1 MLLKDAIQEFDRH
14 MAVEKN
20 LSDQTRKGYMS
31 DLRQY
36 REFIEKEGAS
46 RAGIDRVPAGG
57 PSGEEIAGIPLKD
70 ASGEWAA
77 AIPMEGQRG
86 ERIDGIPVDQMLIR
100 SFLAS
105 LYRVKLSKVTISRKM
120 AALRSFYRYLLRE
133 GKVRFNPAELLQT
146 PRCEKYI
153 PVVLSVDEIL
163 SLLGVNFP
171 ETAQGLRDRAML
183 ELFYSA
189 GIRLS
194 ELTGLNIADCDFSGG
209 LIKVRGKGRKERIVP
224 VGTPAF
230 EAVGAYLKRRGE
242 LAGKSPQTGMGEPL
256 FLSSRGTRMNPRGV
270 ARVVERVVRASG
282 IGRKISP
289 HALRHTFATHLLD
302 AGADLRSIQEMLG
315 HRSLSTTQKYM
326 TVSVKRLMEVY
337 DHAHPRAGGGNT

>member
-1 MLLKDAIQEFDRH
+1 MPLKEAIQEFDRH

-20 LSDQTRKGYMS
+20 LSDLTRKSYMS

-36 REFIEKEGAS
+36 RAFLERENAS
-46 RAGIDRVPAGG
+46 A
-57 PSGEEIAGIPLKD
+57 EEV
-70 ASGEWAA
+70 
-77 AIPMEGQRG
+77 
-86 ERIDGIPVDQMLIR
+86 DGIPADQTLIR

-105 LYRVKLSKVTISRKM
+105 LYREKLRKTSISRKM
-120 AALRSFYRYLLRE
+120 AAIRSFYRYLLRE

-146 PRCEKYI
+146 PRCETYI

-163 SLLGVNFP
+163 SVLGVHFS
-171 ETAQGLRDRAML
+171 ESAEGLRDRAML

-189 GIRLS
+189 GMRLG
-194 ELTGLNIADCDFSGG
+194 ELTGLNIADCDFAGG
-209 LIKVRGKGRKERIVP
+209 LVKVRGKGRKERILP

-230 EAVGAYLKRRGE
+230 DAVGAYLKRRGE
-242 LAGKSPQTGMGEPL
+242 LAAKRPQTDPEEPL
-256 FLSSRGTRMNPRGV
+256 FLSIRGMRMNPRGV

-315 HRSLSTTQKYM
+315 HRSLSTTQKYT
-326 TVSVKRLMEVY
+326 TVSVSRLMEVY
-337 DHAHPRAGGGNT
+337 DRAHPRAGGGKT

>member
-1 MLLKDAIQEFDRH
+1 MILEQAIQEFDRH
-14 MAVEKN
+14 MSVERN
-20 LSDQTRKGYMS
+20 LSDQTRRGYLS

-36 REFIEKEGAS
+36 RVFLES
-46 RAGIDRVPAGG
+46 
-57 PSGEEIAGIPLKD
+57 
-70 ASGEWAA
+70 
-77 AIPMEGQRG
+77 RG
-86 ERIDGIPVDQMLIR
+86 ESAEGGDGIPTDPMLIR

-105 LYRVKLSKVTISRKM
+105 LYKENLRKVTVSRKV

-133 GKVRFNPAELLQT
+133 GKVRFNPAALLQL

-163 SLLGVNFP
+163 SLLRVNFP
-171 ETAQGLRDRAML
+171 GDAAGLRDRAII

-194 ELTGLNIADCDFSGG
+194 ELTGLNIADIDFAGG
-209 LIKVRGKGRKERIVP
+209 LIRVRGKGRKERIVP

-230 EAVGAYLKRRGE
+230 QAIEAYLNRRAE
-242 LAGKSPQTGMGEPL
+242 LAAKGRQTGSDEPL
-256 FLSSRGTRMNPRGV
+256 FLSSRGMRMNPRGV
-270 ARVVERVVRASG
+270 ARVVERVVRESG
-282 IGRKISP
+282 IGRTISP

-315 HRSLSTTQKYM
+315 HRSLSTTQKYT
-326 TVSVKRLMEVY
+326 TVSVSRLMEVY
-337 DHAHPRAGGGNT
+337 DRSHPRAGGGKA

>member
-1 MLLKDAIQEFDRH
+1 MLLKEAIQEFDRH

-20 LSDQTRKGYMS
+20 LSDQTRKSYMS

-36 REFIEKEGAS
+36 RAFLERENISA
-46 RAGIDRVPAGG
+46 
-57 PSGEEIAGIPLKD
+57 EEV
-70 ASGEWAA
+70 
-77 AIPMEGQRG
+77 
-86 ERIDGIPVDQMLIR
+86 DGIPTDQMLIR

-105 LYRVKLSKVTISRKM
+105 LYREKLRKTSISRKI

-146 PRCEKYI
+146 PRCETYI

-163 SLLGVNFP
+163 SVLGVHFS
-171 ETAQGLRDRAML
+171 ESAEGLRDRAML

-189 GIRLS
+189 GMRLS
-194 ELTGLNIADCDFSGG
+194 ELTGLNIADCDFAGG
-209 LIKVRGKGRKERIVP
+209 LVKVRGKGRKERILP

-230 EAVGAYLKRRGE
+230 DAVGDYLKRRGE
-242 LAGKSPQTGMGEPL
+242 LAAKRPQTGHEEPL
-256 FLSSRGTRMNPRGV
+256 FLSIRGMRMNPRGV
-270 ARVVERVVRASG
+270 ARVVERVVRESG

-315 HRSLSTTQKYM
+315 HRSLSTTQKYT
-326 TVSVKRLMEVY
+326 TVSVSRLMEVY
-337 DHAHPRAGGGNT
+337 DRAHPRAGGGKT

>member
-1 MLLKDAIQEFDRH
+1 MLLSEAIQAFDRH
-14 MAVEKN
+14 MAIEKN

-36 REFIEKEGAS
+36 QAFIERDDAS
-46 RAGIDRVPAGG
+46 GGGIDRIAEGG
-57 PSGEEIAGIPLKD
+57 TA
-70 ASGEWAA
+70 
-77 AIPMEGQRG
+77 G
-86 ERIDGIPVDQMLIR
+86 ERLDGIPVDQMLIR

-105 LYRVKLSKVTISRKM
+105 LYRVKLRKVTISRKM

-171 ETAQGLRDRAML
+171 ETAEGLRDRAML

-194 ELTGLNIADCDFSGG
+194 ELTGLNIADCDFTGG
-209 LIKVRGKGRKERIVP
+209 LIKVRGKGKKERIVP
-224 VGTPAF
+224 AGTQAF
-230 EAVGAYLKRRGE
+230 EAVGAYLKRRGQ
-242 LAGKSPQTGMGEPL
+242 LARKRPQTGMEEPL
-256 FLSSRGTRMNPRGV
+256 FLSSRGMRMNPRGV
-270 ARVVERVVRASG
+270 ARVVERVVRTSG

-315 HRSLSTTQKYM
+315 HQSLSTTQKYM

-337 DHAHPRAGGGNT
+337 DRAHPRAGGGNT

>member
-1 MLLKDAIQEFDRH
+1 MSLERAIEEFDRH
-14 MAVEKN
+14 MAIERN
-20 LSDQTRKGYMS
+20 LSDQTRKSYLS

-36 REFIEKEGAS
+36 RAFLERRGKSAEEG
-46 RAGIDRVPAGG
+46 G
-57 PSGEEIAGIPLKD
+57 GIPTD
-70 ASGEWAA
+70 
-77 AIPMEGQRG
+77 PM
-86 ERIDGIPVDQMLIR
+86 VIR

-105 LYRVKLSKVTISRKM
+105 LYKEKLQKVTVSRKV

-133 GKVRFNPAELLQT
+133 GKVRLNPAELLQL

-163 SLLGVNFP
+163 SLLRVNFS
-171 ETAQGLRDRAML
+171 EDAAGLRDRAII

-194 ELTGLNIADCDFSGG
+194 ELTELNIVDVDFAGG

-230 EAVGAYLKRRGE
+230 QALGLYLDKRAE
-242 LAGKSPQTGMGEPL
+242 LAAKGPQTGPDKPL
-256 FLSSRGTRMNPRGV
+256 FLSSRGMRMNPRGV
-270 ARVVERVVRASG
+270 ARVVERVVRESG
-282 IGRKISP
+282 VGRTISP

-315 HRSLSTTQKYM
+315 HRSLSTTQKYT
-326 TVSVKRLMEVY
+326 TVSVSRLMEVY
-337 DHAHPRAGGGNT
+337 DRSHPRAGGGKA

>member
-1 MLLKDAIQEFDRH
+1 MAIER
-14 MAVEKN
+14 N
-20 LSDQTRKGYMS
+20 LSDQTRRSYLS

-36 REFIEKEGAS
+36 RAFLERRDKSAEEG
-46 RAGIDRVPAGG
+46 G
-57 PSGEEIAGIPLKD
+57 GIPTD
-70 ASGEWAA
+70 
-77 AIPMEGQRG
+77 PM
-86 ERIDGIPVDQMLIR
+86 VIR

-105 LYRVKLSKVTISRKM
+105 LYKEKLRKVTVSRKV

-133 GKVRFNPAELLQT
+133 GKVRFNPAELLQL

-163 SLLGVNFP
+163 SLLRVNFS
-171 ETAQGLRDRAML
+171 EDAAGLRDRAII

-194 ELTGLNIADCDFSGG
+194 ELTGLNIADVDFAGG
-209 LIKVRGKGRKERIVP
+209 LIRVRGKGRKERIVP

-230 EAVGAYLKRRGE
+230 QALGLYLDKRAE
-242 LAGKSPQTGMGEPL
+242 LAVKGRQTGPDEPL
-256 FLSSRGTRMNPRGV
+256 FLGSRGMRMNPRGV
-270 ARVVERVVRASG
+270 ARVVERVVRESG
-282 IGRKISP
+282 VGRTISP

-315 HRSLSTTQKYM
+315 HRSLSTTQKYT
-326 TVSVKRLMEVY
+326 TVSVSRLMEVY
-337 DHAHPRAGGGNT
+337 DRSHPRAGGGKA

>member
-1 MLLKDAIQEFDRH
+1 LWLLFFLRRETMLLKQAIQEFDRH
-14 MAVEKN
+14 MTVEKN
-20 LSDQTRKGYMS
+20 LSDHTRKSYIS

-36 REFIEKEGAS
+36 QVFLEMEGVS
-46 RAGIDRVPAGG
+46 EGV
-57 PSGEEIAGIPLKD
+57 SGEG
-70 ASGEWAA
+70 G
-77 AIPMEGQRG
+77 
-86 ERIDGIPVDQMLIR
+86 DGIPADQMLIR

-105 LYRVKLSKVTISRKM
+105 LYQEKLRKVTISRKM

-133 GKVRFNPAELLQT
+133 GKVRFNPAELLQM

-163 SLLGVNFP
+163 SLLRVNFS
-171 ETAQGLRDRAML
+171 ETAEGRRDRAML

-194 ELTGLNIADCDFSGG
+194 ELTGLDIADCDFAGG
-209 LIKVRGKGRKERIVP
+209 LIKVRGKGRKERILP

-230 EAVGAYLKRRGE
+230 EAIGAYLKRRGE
-242 LAGKSPQTGMGEPL
+242 LAAKREQKGLEEPL
-256 FLSSRGTRMNPRGV
+256 FLSSRGMRMNPRGV
-270 ARVVERVVRASG
+270 ARVVERVVRESN

-315 HRSLSTTQKYM
+315 HQSLSTTQKYT
-326 TVSVKRLMEVY
+326 TVSVSRLMEVY
-337 DHAHPRAGGGNT
+337 DRAHPRAGGGKT